1 MLAGSK
7 EQTRMGVIMDT
18 AQARAQAR
26 HYLELAHKLGD
37 QPEAERAREM
47 AAYYMQRL
55 RDLEEPT
62 YELIRTG

>member
-1 MLAGSK
+1 
-7 EQTRMGVIMDT
+7 MDT

-26 HYLELAHKLGD
+26 HYFELAHKLGD

-62 YELIRTG
+62 YELKRTG

>member
-1 MLAGSK
+1 
-7 EQTRMGVIMDT
+7 MD
-18 AQARAQAR
+18 ASQARAQAR

-47 AAYYMQRL
+47 AEYYMQRM

-62 YELIRTG
+62 YELKRASGR

>member
-1 MLAGSK
+1 VSSW
-7 EQTRMGVIMDT
+7 TPRR
-18 AQARAQAR
+18 RAQKAR

-37 QPEAERAREM
+37 QPKAERAREM

-62 YELIRTG
+62 YELKRTG